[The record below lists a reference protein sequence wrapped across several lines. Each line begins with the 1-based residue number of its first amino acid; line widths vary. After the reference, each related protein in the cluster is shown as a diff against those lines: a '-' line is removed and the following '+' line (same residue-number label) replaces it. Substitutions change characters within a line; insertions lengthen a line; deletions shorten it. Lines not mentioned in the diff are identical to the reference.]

1 MGIGYE
7 HGITSEQIET
17 SVSTPRTAGSGIAFV
32 VGTAPAHTVGGAVN
46 APVMALNYKEAVAAL
61 GYSENWK
68 NYTLCEVMHSSFQ
81 LYGVSPVFFVNVLD
95 TEKHKKTVEAAE
107 YEIIDRKASL
117 PLEAIAESVEVTDET
132 GTTTYKAGE
141 DYGLLYDGENL
152 MLELLDG
159 GAITESVGKLK
170 IAFDAVDPSK
180 VSDSDIT
187 GFELVDTVFAK
198 YGIAPDL
205 LLCPGW
211 SHKPEVAAIMTAKAE
226 NINGVFEGKALIDID
241 AAAVRH
247 YTDAPEW
254 KKEQNIFSKYQ
265 ILFYPMV
272 KLGERLFH
280 LSTQAAGLM
289 AKVDTDN
296 GGCPCE
302 SASNKNLQVDSAVV
316 DDGAA
321 GGEILLDPQQA
332 NYLNSQGI
340 VTALNFMGSFV
351 LWGNESACFPAST
364 DIKDY
369 FYPVSRMFGW
379 VSNTIV
385 LTFWGKLDK
394 RLNRR
399 LIDNICDTMNIWLN
413 GLTAEEKILGGR
425 VEFREDENPD
435 TSLMAGKA
443 TFHVFLTPCSPAKH
457 LHFILE
463 YSAEY
468 LAALF

>member
-170 IAFDAVDPSK
+170 I
-180 VSDSDIT
+180 
-187 GFELVDTVFAK
+187 
-198 YGIAPDL
+198 
-205 LLCPGW
+205 
-211 SHKPEVAAIMTAKAE
+211 
-226 NINGVFEGKALIDID
+226 
-241 AAAVRH
+241 
-247 YTDAPEW
+247 
-254 KKEQNIFSKYQ
+254 
-265 ILFYPMV
+265 
-272 KLGERLFH
+272 
-280 LSTQAAGLM
+280 
-289 AKVDTDN
+289 
-296 GGCPCE
+296 
-302 SASNKNLQVDSAVV
+302 
-316 DDGAA
+316 
-321 GGEILLDPQQA
+321 
-332 NYLNSQGI
+332 
-340 VTALNFMGSFV
+340 
-351 LWGNESACFPAST
+351 
-364 DIKDY
+364 
-369 FYPVSRMFGW
+369 
-379 VSNTIV
+379 
-385 LTFWGKLDK
+385 
-394 RLNRR
+394 
-399 LIDNICDTMNIWLN
+399 
-413 GLTAEEKILGGR
+413 
-425 VEFREDENPD
+425 
-435 TSLMAGKA
+435 
-443 TFHVFLTPCSPAKH
+443 
-457 LHFILE
+457 
-463 YSAEY
+463 
-468 LAALF
+468 

>member
-180 VSDSDIT
+180 VSDSDIIGGFNVATKKTT

-369 FYPVSRMFGW
+369 FYPVSRMFG
-379 VSNTIV
+379 VGV
-385 LTFWGKLDK
+385 EYHRAYL
-394 RLNRR
+394 
-399 LIDNICDTMNIWLN
+399 
-413 GLTAEEKILGGR
+413 LGQ
-425 VEFREDENPD
+425 
-435 TSLMAGKA
+435 AGQ
-443 TFHVFLTPCSPAKH
+443 
-457 LHFILE
+457 
-463 YSAEY
+463 
-468 LAALF
+468 AA